1 MARAAAAP
9 TAIPAIAP
17 VEIGALE
24 PVLPVPSCVPRPV
37 PVPDGPAVAPVPVPV
52 RVRGPSLVNV
62 ELVVSVKGVADVP
75 PSPTWDA
82 VVASWLLG
90 TSTSSRSQT
99 PDSPLVGIT
108 PM

>member
-9 TAIPAIAP
+9 TAMPAIAP

-24 PVLPVPSCVPRPV
+24 PALPVPSCVPCPV
-37 PVPDGPAVAPVPVPV
+37 ALPGGPAVAPVPVG
-52 RVRGPSLVNV
+52 VRGPSLVNV
-62 ELVVSVKGVADVP
+62 ELLMSVKGVADVP
-75 PSPTWDA
+75 LTPTWDA

-90 TSTSSRSQT
+90 TSTPSRSQT
-99 PDSPLVGIT
+99 PAAPLVGIT